1 MQTPLLKISLTLTDN
16 VPSKRSV
23 EDKAVIMRIRS
34 RGMMMPLRKAVVA
47 KTLRSE
53 WRMESRMWMC
63 ILCCV
68 YNLIVMLITAR
79 AHLAATRRSPM
90 TVLI

>member
-1 MQTPLLKISLTLTDN
+1 
-16 VPSKRSV
+16 
-23 EDKAVIMRIRS
+23 MRIRS
-34 RGMMMPLRKAVVA
+34 RGMMMPLRKAVVV

-53 WRMESRMWMC
+53 WRMESRMQMC

-68 YNLIVMLITAR
+68 YILVVMVITAR
-79 AHLAATRRSPM
+79 AHLAATLRSPM